1 MTDQE
6 LDILMRRVLLDALK
20 LDTES
25 TAGGELAFE
34 ATPQHRRQMA
44 AMIKDPLKWAR
55 RRARPIWK
63 NVIQKVAV
71 ILLVFSLSLG
81 SLMAVSPTVRAAV
94 VRWVTEWYETHS
106 VYRYSGEDISG
117 EMPQYEITDLPEGYA
132 EAESKRI
139 EWPDYISFTYYNPN
153 KENDQGIIFDY
164 TYMSQGGVADF
175 VTEDSE
181 TISVTV
187 NGLNGQLFLAKD
199 WENTRSTLTW
209 IDADSNIQFTLM
221 AALNETDIL
230 HMAESVSLVK
240 TEK

>member
-1 MTDQE
+1 MTDRE
-6 LDILMRRVLLDALK
+6 LDRMMQHVLLDAIK
-20 LDTES
+20 RDCEKETDDVP
-25 TAGGELAFE
+25 AFKP
-34 ATPQHRRQMA
+34 TRHYQRQIA
-44 AMIKDPLKWAR
+44 AMLSDPLKWAQK
-55 RRARPIWK
+55 RARPLWK
-63 NVIQKVAV
+63 NVAQKAAV

-94 VRWVTEWYETHS
+94 VRWVTEWYETHI
-106 VYRYSGEDISG
+106 VYRYSGEQITG

-132 EAESKRI
+132 EVESKRI
-139 EWPDYISFTYYNPN
+139 EWPDYISFTYYNPD

-187 NGLNGQLFLAKD
+187 NGLKGQLFLAKD
-199 WENTRSTLTW
+199 WKNTRSTLTW
-209 IDADSNIQFTLM
+209 IDVDSNIQFTLM

-230 HMAESVSLVK
+230 HIAESVSLVK

>member
-1 MTDQE
+1 MTDRE
-6 LDILMRRVLLDALK
+6 LDRMMQHVLLDAIK
-20 LDTES
+20 RDCEKETDDVP
-25 TAGGELAFE
+25 AFKP
-34 ATPQHRRQMA
+34 TRHYQRQMA
-44 AMIKDPLKWAR
+44 AMLSDPLKWAQK
-55 RRARPIWK
+55 RARPLWK
-63 NVIQKVAV
+63 NVAQKAAV

-94 VRWVTEWYETHS
+94 VRWVTEWYETHI
-106 VYRYSGEDISG
+106 VYRYSGEQITG

-132 EAESKRI
+132 EVESKRI
-139 EWPDYISFTYYNPN
+139 EWPDYISFTYYNPD

-187 NGLNGQLFLAKD
+187 NGLKGQLFLAKD
-199 WENTRSTLTW
+199 WKNTRSTLTW
-209 IDADSNIQFTLM
+209 IDVDSNIQFTLM

-230 HMAESVSLVK
+230 HIAESVSLVK